1 MSAEA
6 MAISHPSTFASGD
19 ASAVVLPP
27 DVNSVILE
35 NLTALV
41 GPATG
46 ALLDAMPEA
55 TDAAESPIAPK
66 VN

>member
-1 MSAEA
+1 MA
-6 MAISHPSTFASGD
+6 MASPNLFSEFASG
-19 ASAVVLPP
+19 AAAVLPP

-35 NLTALV
+35 NLAALV

-46 ALLDAMPEA
+46 TLLDAMPGSG
-55 TDAAESPIAPK
+55 AAAADSRIGPK

>member
-1 MSAEA
+1 ME
-6 MAISHPSTFASGD
+6 MASQAHPSAFGLGD
-19 ASAVVLPP
+19 PSAVVLPP

-35 NLTALV
+35 NLTALI

-46 ALLDAMPEA
+46 ALLDAMPA
-55 TDAAESPIAPK
+55 ADDAAESPIGPK